1 MLWLKLIQWNRLF
14 LISTLGYSCCDY
26 FFIFKKKMFSPSFLN
41 FPYFSMITVLLDE
54 CNMVVGSFFNVLI
67 GHSTSAKLLRGQIK
81 VMMVE
86 ESWSYFQQLLCMFE
100 KHLPCNII
108 KNHKSPHNLNLLK
121 IGHVK
126 LVMVFQFDPSSD
138 TVQCS
143 FFVNNCHGKK

>member
-26 FFIFKKKMFSPSFLN
+26 FFILKKKMFSPSFLN

-86 ESWSYFQQLLCMFE
+86 ESWSYFQQLCMFE

-121 IGHVK
+121 IGHVSWRWFFS
-126 LVMVFQFDPSSD
+126 LIQAQI
-138 TVQCS
+138 QCS
-143 FFVNNCHGKK
+143 VVSLSATVMGKNK

>member
-1 MLWLKLIQWNRLF
+1 MIIF
-14 LISTLGYSCCDY
+14 S
-26 FFIFKKKMFSPSFLN
+26 FFKKKCFPPLFLT
-41 FPYFSMITVLLDE
+41 FLIFSMITVLLDE
-54 CNMVVGSFFNVLI
+54 CNVVVGSFFNALI
-67 GHSTSAKLLRGQIK
+67 GHSTSAKLLRGRIK
-81 VMMVE
+81 VMVVE
-86 ESWSYFQQLLCMFE
+86 ESWSYFQQLCMFE

-143 FFVNNCHGKK
+143 FFVSNCHGKK